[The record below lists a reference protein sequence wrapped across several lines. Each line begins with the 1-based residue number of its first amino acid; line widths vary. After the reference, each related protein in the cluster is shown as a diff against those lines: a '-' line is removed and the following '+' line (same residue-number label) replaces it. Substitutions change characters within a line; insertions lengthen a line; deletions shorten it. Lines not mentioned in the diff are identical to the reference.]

1 MIVLILLLILLVFEE
16 WVMADRIHTL
26 HEFQSAAMM
35 LSLPYSLMI
44 VVERFQWQL
53 QKVSIHLLPVYSSC
67 ITWDK
72 IHRWVSKRICPYHK
86 GNYWLTIILKY
97 YFHPFTISMILK
109 EFHNNVTNSLINN
122 LITRNSV
129 VRHCNKLLLWVAY
142 LNIGWSETTCFEV

>member
-1 MIVLILLLILLVFEE
+1 
-16 WVMADRIHTL
+16 MADRIHTL

-97 YFHPFTISMILK
+97 YFHPFTIWMILK

-122 LITRNSV
+122 RCELYLLIKRNSV
-129 VRHCNKLLLWVAY
+129 VRHCNTFLLWVAY
-142 LNIGWSETTCFEV
+142 LNIVWCETTCFEV